1 MSVTPSTQAI
11 MQSLHQ
17 LLEADAAQSSSAV
30 FVYDTTPSAA
40 FGESLIRSRADSK
53 LSSAEVHSMQTRA
66 GAGSLLVGFVES
78 IAFTSKGAQSS
89 HSSAQAAVEVDGD
102 ATISEASSVPAK
114 RASRART
121 DSQKKAK
128 TSIDASAA
136 TSTVS
141 QADKPIVVLSSTDS
155 FLALAPSLLS
165 LPRAGVR
172 PALTVHVSAQ
182 ISSVASDEQ
191 GVVSLTQVPALGS
204 LFEVVKTL
212 DQGGWT
218 GAVVLSETAEQAAL
232 VGTALAHRLN
242 SAGHDLVN
250 VFDGL
255 TAGRQ
260 LSVLNPAS
268 ASASAAGESAISSIL
283 TAASIPYFSYF
294 GSANASRVLVIPA
307 STYSATAKAAIAQ
320 LQSAEVGLLVVRVV
334 KPWDARQFHAA
345 LPSSAKSLHVF
356 AEEHD
361 EQSSGPF
368 YDDILGSLIL
378 SGLKLKVRAVPVPA
392 SSLPSVHDWIST
404 IVALSSNKQ
413 VPELKSLLPAE
424 AKLAIFWDLDATPG
438 QTETVPL
445 HLASAFAAP
454 STGIDA
460 KLAIT
465 YDNFRQ
471 GGIQQASLLLE
482 PLGKATKDFT
492 VAAVA
497 ATSAASL
504 LFLSSPAVIF
514 KAYEPISSS
523 SVGRETRIVISANW
537 TAEEVA
543 TKLPYSAKKALAAVA
558 GSSNLFVIDTDKI
571 AAAHSIRSAD
581 IAEIVFWSLYL
592 PSSLSAKEIV
602 GLLAQSPSFGS
613 WEKAKLV
620 EVNGVVRN
628 AITQVTVESSW
639 AEESMA
645 VDGEDAAP
653 VSLPT
658 SLIPTAAGPNP
669 DRTFAEPVAEI
680 VGKPKDS
687 WHNAAQR
694 FLFPESFEL
703 EKKVDEKMR
712 PDLPEK
718 NFLITVSENRRL
730 TPSNY
735 DRYVFHLEF
744 DTAGTGLKYAIG
756 EALGVHGWNDGEE
769 TLDFLKWYGLD
780 PDAVI
785 SVPSRL
791 DPSRVEQRTVFQ
803 VFQQNLDIFGKP
815 GKSFYEIL
823 SRYAT
828 NKNEERALHF
838 IACPDGHATF
848 KKMSEMDTVTYADLL
863 RQFPSARPTVA
874 DLVREIEPIH
884 PRHYS
889 VSSSQNFVG
898 DAVHLLVVTV
908 EWNTPKGSQRFG
920 QCTRYLAGLKAGD
933 QVMVSIKPSVM
944 KLPALDEAP
953 VIMAGLGTG
962 AAPFRAFIQER
973 AWRKEQGYNVGPMLY
988 YFGSR
993 HRSEEY
999 LYGFVLARSV
1009 SEVRVPWLIVSISFH
1024 SEEIEAYLQEGIV
1037 TKTGLAFSRDTAQK
1051 VYIQHKM
1058 NEDAD
1063 MLAKM
1068 LENGAFYLCGPTWP
1082 AADVFEALCSAF
1094 VKHGRTREQAEAY
1107 IEELKEKEAY
1117 VLEVY

>member
-1 MSVTPSTQAI
+1 

-17 LLEADAAQSSSAV
+17 LLEADAALSSSAV

-40 FGESLIRSRADSK
+40 FGESLIRSRADSD
-53 LSSAEVHSMQTRA
+53 STPAEVYSMQTRA
-66 GAGSLLVGFVES
+66 GAGSSLVGFVES
-78 IAFTSKGAQSS
+78 IAFTSKGAQTSS
-89 HSSAQAAVEVDGD
+89 SSAQAEADGN
-102 ATISEASSVPAK
+102 ATISEASSVPSK
-114 RASRART
+114 RHSRART

-128 TSIDASAA
+128 TSVDTSAA
-136 TSTVS
+136 TSSSAVS
-141 QADKPIVVLSSTDS
+141 QADKPIVVLASTDS
-155 FLALAPSLLS
+155 FLALTPSLLS

-172 PALTVHVSAQ
+172 PALTIHVSAQ

-191 GVVSLTQVPALGS
+191 GEVSLTQVPALGS
-204 LFEVVKTL
+204 LFEAVKTL
-212 DQGGWT
+212 DQAGWT
-218 GAVVLSETAEQAAL
+218 GAVVLSETAEEAAL
-232 VGTALAHRLN
+232 VGTTVAHRLN
-242 SAGHDLVN
+242 LAGHDLVN

-260 LSVLNPAS
+260 LSVLDS
-268 ASASAAGESAISSIL
+268 ASASAAGESAISPIL

-294 GSANASRVLVIPA
+294 GSANATRVLVIPA
-307 STYSATAKAAIAQ
+307 STYSASVKAAIAQ

-334 KPWDARQFHAA
+334 KPWDAKQFHAA
-345 LPSSAKSLHVF
+345 LPSSVKSLHVF
-356 AEEHD
+356 AEEQD

-368 YDDILGSLIL
+368 FDDILGSLIQ
-378 SGLKLKVRAVPVPA
+378 SDLKLKVRAVPVPA
-392 SSLPSVHDWIST
+392 ASLPSVHDWIST
-404 IVALSSNKQ
+404 VVALSSNQQ
-413 VPELKSLLPAE
+413 VPEFRSLLPAE
-424 AKLAIFWDLDATPG
+424 GKLAVFWDLDATTG

-445 HLASAFAAP
+445 RLAAAFAAP

-460 KLAIT
+460 KLAIA

-497 ATSAASL
+497 ATSPASL
-504 LFLSSPAVIF
+504 LFLSSPTAIL
-514 KAYEPISSS
+514 KAYEPISST
-523 SVGRETRIVISANW
+523 SVGRDTRIVISANW
-537 TAEEVA
+537 TADEVA
-543 TKLPYSAKKALAAVA
+543 TKLTHPAKKALAAVA
-558 GSSNLFVIDTDKI
+558 GSNNLFVIDADKI

-581 IAEIVFWSLYL
+581 VAEIVFWSLYL
-592 PSSLSAKEIV
+592 PSSISAKEIV
-602 GLLAQSPSFGS
+602 GLLVQSPSFGS

-639 AEESMA
+639 AEEPMA

-669 DRTFAEPVAEI
+669 DRTFADPVAEI

-694 FLFPESFEL
+694 LLFPESYEL
-703 EKKVDEKMR
+703 EKKVDGKMR

-718 NFLITVSENRRL
+718 NFLITISENRRL

-756 EALGVHGWNDGEE
+756 EALGIHGWNDGEE
-769 TLDFLKWYGLD
+769 TLDFLMWYGLD

-815 GKSFYEIL
+815 GKSFYETL

-828 NKNEERALHF
+828 NKNEERALRF
-838 IACPDGHATF
+838 IACADGHATF

-863 RQFPSARPTVA
+863 RQFPSARPTIA

-889 VSSSQNFVG
+889 ISSSQNFVG

-999 LYGFVLARSV
+999 LYG
-1009 SEVRVPWLIVSISFH
+1009 
-1024 SEEIEAYLQEGIV
+1024 EEIEAYLQEGIV

-1094 VKHGRTREQAEAY
+1094 MKHGRTREQAEAY